1 MQKYPNLQ
9 KSVYF
14 QVLPSEVQATILAQP
29 DLAKACREIHLQLEI
44 ISDSEQWKT
53 IGPELHRKI
62 EAGEKI
68 DAMSEIGLKGHNPFE
83 VTDDQL
89 KRLIEIDPVWYHPES
104 TRMTPKAIAK
114 WDAIFK
120 EHLGENYK
128 EEMDLK

>member
-14 QVLPSEVQATILAQP
+14 QILPLEAQAKILAQT
-29 DLAKACREIHLQLEI
+29 DIGKACREVQLQLEI
-44 ISDSEQWKT
+44 ACDSEQWET
-53 IGPELHRKI
+53 IGVELQRRLK
-62 EAGEKI
+62 AGENI
-68 DAMSEIGLKGHNPFE
+68 DAMAEIRLKGLDPFE

-89 KRLIEIDPVWYHPES
+89 KQLIEIDPVRYHPES
-104 TRMTPKAIAK
+104 TRMTPKARDK

-128 EEMDLK
+128 EEMGLK